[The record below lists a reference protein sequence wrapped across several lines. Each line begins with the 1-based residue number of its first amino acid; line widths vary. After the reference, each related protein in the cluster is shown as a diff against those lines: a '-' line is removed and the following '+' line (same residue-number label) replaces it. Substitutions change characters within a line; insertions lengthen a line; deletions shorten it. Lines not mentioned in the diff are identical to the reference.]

1 MARSNSRKTDEPYP
15 HITDAVK
22 VIGLEQGKLPPQAL
36 DMEEAVL
43 GAVMLEKDAIYEVVE
58 FLKPECFYIAAN
70 GRIFQ
75 AITDLS
81 LRGDPIDTNTVVQ
94 ELRRQGHL
102 EEVGGPLY
110 ITQLTLRVL
119 SAAHVEYH
127 ARIIYQKYLQRE
139 LIRIA
144 TEIQN
149 RAFDDAVDV
158 YDVLNNAEQSL
169 FDIAQ
174 STVKQETQ
182 SIATLMGD
190 VLTEIQNAGKRE
202 DSLSGVPSGYVKL
215 DRLNGGWQKSDLIII
230 AARPS
235 MGKTAFAL
243 SMARNMALD
252 HNTGVAIFS
261 LEMSATQLVKRL
273 IISETE
279 LAADKIRSGR
289 ISPDEWAYI
298 DQKIKALVSAPIFID
313 DTASISVSEFRTKCR
328 RLVKKERIG
337 IIMVDYLQLMTWGGN
352 TKGNRE
358 QEVSNISRSL
368 KAIAKDLNIP
378 IIALSQLNRGVET
391 RTGKDKR
398 PQLADLRESGAIEQ
412 DADMVLMIHRPEY
425 YGMYEDG
432 EGNSMRGI
440 AEIIV
445 AKHRNGALDTIQLRF
460 QKDYAKFTELADG
473 EYGDSLAAAP
483 EAQAYTQL
491 SSRINAPAGMDMPNN
506 TSFDMPGSMSDPNLV
521 QSPF

>member
-43 GAVMLEKDAIYEVVE
+43 GAVMLEKDAIYEVVG
-58 FLKPECFYIAAN
+58 FLKPECFYSAAN

-243 SMARNMALD
+243 SMARNIAVD
-252 HNTGVAIFS
+252 SKKAVAFFS
-261 LEMSATQLVKRL
+261 LEMTGVELAMRL
-273 IISETE
+273 ISGEAQLAGDKLKRGE
-279 LAADKIRSGR
+279 LNPWEQQQLATRT
-289 ISPDEWAYI
+289 
-298 DQKIKALVSAPIFID
+298 QALNEAKLFID
-313 DTASISVSEFRTKCR
+313 DTPQLTIYELRAKCR
-328 RLVKKERIG
+328 RLKQHHDIQ
-337 IIMVDYLQLMTWGGN
+337 MVFIDYLQLMSAGSDMMTRG
-352 TKGNRE
+352 GNRE
-358 QEVSNISRSL
+358 QEISTISRQL
-368 KAIAKDLNIP
+368 KALSKELGIP
-378 IIALSQLNRGVET
+378 VLAMSQLSRAVET
-391 RTGKDKR
+391 RGGTKE
-398 PQLADLRESGAIEQ
+398 PMLSDLRESGAIEQ
-412 DADMVLMIHRPEY
+412 DADIVMFIYRPEY
-425 YGMYEDG
+425 YGIKEDNDG
-432 EGNSMRGI
+432 STIGM
-440 AEIIV
+440 ADIIL
-445 AKHRNGALDTIQLRF
+445 AKHRSGGTGRVRLRF
-460 QKDYAKFTELADG
+460 QGQYARFTNPEFLTNEQVNNNMLPQNTGFDESGAPTMLIDSKINRKNDG
-473 EYGDSLAAAP
+473 LDFATGL
-483 EAQAYTQL
+483 
-491 SSRINAPAGMDMPNN
+491 PN
-506 TSFDMPGSMSDPNLV
+506 DEP
-521 QSPF
+521 PF